1 MDAALKAIVE
11 KFRASFTRR
20 KRDVLE
26 SPLDQPLALSG
37 NTTVAS
43 QASALPI
50 ASVVTEKLPHEAP
63 GVSSEKTS
71 DDAQKASS
79 AHLRGDSNSS
89 GSNVAQIPTKAVTVG
104 LPELIARCNENAL
117 LAKEKAERE
126 APSSKP
132 LAVPGSNV
140 VRLPMWPD
148 ATRCVP
154 NGMLRSA
161 LFGAI
166 KKGPRRYMN
175 REEIAAQD
183 GIQIFY
189 TGQRLDQGD
198 LDVWETVLHIARVQA
213 LGDDCRVT
221 AYQLLKALGK
231 KDTGSNRDTLESRLS
246 RMKATGVDVHVGR
259 YGYEGSLIDEVYR
272 DKETREYVIRLN
284 PKLSILFAA
293 DQFTQIDWDVRH
305 ALDGQPLAQWL
316 HGYYASHAQP
326 FPVKAETLLT
336 LSGSEN
342 EAVFSARQKLRKALD
357 ALTDASNANNQPFR
371 YEICG
376 DLVHVERKASATQR
390 RYLAKKVIRKLPRGK
405 L

>member
-1 MDAALKAIVE
+1 MTNPMDATLKAIFG

-20 KRDVLE
+20 NEKDVLE
-26 SPLDQPLALSG
+26 SPPDQPLAL
-37 NTTVAS
+37 
-43 QASALPI
+43 P
-50 ASVVTEKLPHEAP
+50 
-63 GVSSEKTS
+63 
-71 DDAQKASS
+71 
-79 AHLRGDSNSS
+79 
-89 GSNVAQIPTKAVTVG
+89 GSNVAQVHTGTVTGVQA
-104 LPELIARCNENAL
+104 ELIARCTENGR

-126 APSSKP
+126 ASSGKP
-132 LAVPGSNV
+132 LALPESNV
-140 VRLPMWPD
+140 VRLPVVW
-148 ATRCVP
+148 AESVRGVP

-183 GIQIFY
+183 GIQILY

-231 KDTGSNRDTLESRLS
+231 KDTGSNRDTLDARLS
-246 RMKATGVDVHVGR
+246 RMKATGVDLHVGR
-259 YGYEGSLIDEVYR
+259 FGYEGSLIDEVYR

-284 PKLSILFAA
+284 PKLSSLFTA
-293 DQFTQIDWDVRH
+293 DQFTQIDWKVRH

-326 FPVKAETLLT
+326 FPVKVETIHE
-336 LSGSEN
+336 LSGSE
-342 EAVFSARQKLRKALD
+342 SALMSDFAKKLRKALN
-357 ALTDASNANNQPFR
+357 AMTDASNANEQPFS
-371 YEICG
+371 YEIRG
-376 DLVHVERKASATQR
+376 DLVHVERNASATQR
-390 RYLAKKVIRKLPRGK
+390 RHLAKKTTKRLLRGK
-405 L
+405 A